1 MVIYVGRDVA
11 PAVWVEQLKPIKCP
25 TEDFSKYIFSHKLIQ
40 IQTFL
45 ALQRVSIEVEHKGR

>member
-1 MVIYVGRDVA
+1 MIYVGTDVA
-11 PAVWVEQLKPIKCP
+11 PAVWIEQLKPIKCP
-25 TEDFSKYIFSHKLIQ
+25 TEDFLNYILSYKSIQ